1 MFIEPFYFFYL
12 IAFVIIGVLAF
23 HLLRGL
29 AEWLRNNQS
38 PRETKQATVVAKRFQ
53 VSGGGQQQPS
63 QTTYYLT
70 FEFLDRQRL
79 EYRVKASIFGQLVEG
94 DRGILTYQGSRF
106 LDFNRQ

>member
-1 MFIEPFYFFYL
+1 MI
-12 IAFVIIGVLAF
+12 VGVLVF

-53 VSGGGQQQPS
+53 VSGGQQHPS

-106 LDFNRQ
+106 LDFDRQ